1 MATKTAPTAW
11 SPTAGAARYRPRQL
25 WQVPVF
31 LAGILALGGVVLT
44 RGVWSDRSDAAE
56 CDLAAARRLAAD
68 PNCSIE
74 RLQHA
79 LERPLADARTP
90 AHPGE
95 AHFLLGSAYLLQAG
109 QAGADKVPGLLQQ
122 ARTHLEQAD
131 ALGVP
136 DADRPRLDYRLG
148 KVWFH
153 TQGDPACTAEA
164 LARSVPAGA
173 DDPVEGYALLAQAYL
188 RLPQP
193 DLQAALDAN
202 WKQLQLPTL
211 NEAVLAPARLLRGEL
226 LLRLQKPDEAR
237 EILKFIK
244 PPAPPELVLKARCL
258 QARTYQAE
266 EKWAQ
271 AAQLWQEILAE
282 PAVPATDAAVYRYY
296 LGVSRQQLGQ
306 RQEAVEA
313 WEKARAQ
320 GPGDAALAAAL
331 ALAALRLQDTSPQ
344 AAMDDFRRVVRDVH
358 GPDDWHNALVDLA
371 QVRAVFERACT
382 IYQTTGRHP
391 LAMEL
396 AGLYERLAPPG
407 AAQVLYA
414 RAAEAAAR
422 ELRESAARTQPAEA
436 ARKLEEPA
444 RKLFR
449 EAGRKYEASLP
460 SAATP
465 AEQMERLSHSANCL
479 VQGEDCAAA
488 VGVLQRWLKLGP
500 PAEQVGEIWFCLGEA
515 YRALHQEAEAAAAY
529 RECLQQRG
537 PAGYRARYEL
547 ALMEMSAGQ
556 WDAAADA
563 LEENLKA
570 LRLDPDAEAQEKSLF
585 ALGNLLY
592 RRQDYLMASVR
603 LEEALRLFKESP
615 RAVSGRYQLAECYRS
630 LAGQESQNLRLP
642 ERMTQETEHHFEEQR
657 RTWLQKAA
665 CAYGKVIQSFADR
678 LDAGPLPEE
687 DETLYRLACTGAAEC
702 HSGLGDV
709 EAAVRLLEPLAARY
723 HDKVEGLAA
732 LAGLAQCYWRKG
744 QNDEARRTLDRIRA
758 TLDAMPDSAFPG
770 TPGTGTKLDWEEW
783 LGKVSG
789 KPGGGTVLPEG
800 RTSSGG

>member
-1 MATKTAPTAW
+1 
-11 SPTAGAARYRPRQL
+11 L

-31 LAGILALGGVVLT
+31 LAGVLSLAAAGLT
-44 RGVWSDRSDAAE
+44 REAWSGRRDPAE
-56 CDLAAARRLAAD
+56 GDLATARRLAAD
-68 PNCSIE
+68 PNCPVE
-74 RLQHA
+74 RLEHA
-79 LERPLADARTP
+79 LARPLADEGTP
-90 AHPGE
+90 AHAGE
-95 AHFLLGSAYLLQAG
+95 AHFLLGSACLRLAG
-109 QAGADKVPGLLQQ
+109 QAPADRAGALLQQ
-122 ARTHLEQAD
+122 AREHLDRAD

-136 DADRPRLDYRLG
+136 DADRARLDYRLAR
-148 KVWFH
+148 VWFE
-153 TQGDPACTAEA
+153 TLADPARTVDY
-164 LARSVPAGA
+164 LARSVPQGS
-173 DDPVEGYALLAQAYL
+173 DDPVEAYGLLTQAYL

-211 NEAVLAPARLLRGEL
+211 NEEVLAPARLVRGEL
-226 LLRLQKPDEAR
+226 LLRLQKPNEAR

-266 EKWAQ
+266 EKWPQ
-271 AAQLWQEILAE
+271 AAQLWKEVLAE
-282 PAVPATDAAVYRYY
+282 PTVPAADAATYRYHF
-296 LGVSRQQLGQ
+296 GVCQQALGQ
-306 RQEAVEA
+306 RQDAVAA
-313 WEKARAQ
+313 WEKVRVEGA
-320 GPGDAALAAAL
+320 GDAALASAL
-331 ALAALRLQDTSPQ
+331 ALAALRLQDTAPQ
-344 AAMDDFRRVVRDVH
+344 AAMEDFRQVVRDLH

-371 QVRAVFERACT
+371 HARAVFERGCT
-382 IYQTTGRHP
+382 LYQTTGRHP

-396 AGLYERLAPPG
+396 AGLYERLALPG
-407 AAQVLYA
+407 VAQVFFA

-422 ELRESAARTQPAEA
+422 ELHESAARTQPAEA
-436 ARKLEEPA
+436 ARKLEESA
-444 RKLFR
+444 RKLFQD
-449 EAGRKYEASLP
+449 AGRKYEASLP
-460 SAATP
+460 SAPTP
-465 AEQMERLSHSANCL
+465 SEQMERLGRSANCL

-488 VGVLQRWLKLGP
+488 IGVLQHWLKLGP
-500 PAEQVGEIWFCLGEA
+500 AAEQVGEVWFCLGEA
-515 YRALHQEAEAAAAY
+515 YRALHQEAEATAAY
-529 RECLQQRG
+529 RECFKQRG

-547 ALMEMSAGQ
+547 AVMEMAGGQ
-556 WDAAADA
+556 WDAAADD

-570 LRLDPDAEAQEKSLF
+570 LRLDPDADAQEKSLY

-603 LEEALRLFKESP
+603 LEEALRLYKESP

-642 ERMTQETEHHFEEQR
+642 ERMTPETERHFEEQR

-702 HSGLGDV
+702 HSSLGDD
-709 EAAVRLLEPLAARY
+709 EAAVRLYEPLAARY

-732 LAGLAQCYWRKG
+732 LAGLAQCHWRKG
-744 QNDEARRTLDRIRA
+744 KNDEARQTLARIRA
-758 TLDAMPDSAFPG
+758 ALDAMPDSAFPG
-770 TPGTGTKLDWEEW
+770 APGTGTKLDWEEW

-789 KPGGGTVLPEG
+789 KAGGNQVPDV